1 MDEEEGQNNDNK
13 TNTQKKYG
21 NDMDSDLVKDN
32 DKTQHS
38 ETTEYAKKGKNQVQ
52 KNQNHNIIFKDSLQ
66 DHNIGFIL
74 ILT

>member
-1 MDEEEGQNNDNK
+1 
-13 TNTQKKYG
+13 
-21 NDMDSDLVKDN
+21 MDSDLVKDN

-74 ILT
+74 ILKGLKTIL